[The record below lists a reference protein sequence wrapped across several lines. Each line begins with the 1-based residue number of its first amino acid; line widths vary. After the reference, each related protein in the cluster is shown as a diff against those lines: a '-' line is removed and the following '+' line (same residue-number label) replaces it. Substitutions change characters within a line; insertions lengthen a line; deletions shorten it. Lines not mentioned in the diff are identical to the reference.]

1 MEKVL
6 FTASELATR
15 WGCSEAA
22 IRAWIASGKL
32 KKADVPGVMISLEEV
47 LLHERVFSYG
57 KTPDERELIA
67 RVAMLT
73 AENDRLK
80 RENAKLTKWKE
91 KMIDVLKGE

>member
-6 FTASELATR
+6 FTVPELSAR

-32 KKADVPGVMISLEEV
+32 KKADVPGVMISIEEV

-67 RVAMLT
+67 RLSTLT

-80 RENAKLTKWKE
+80 KENARLKE
-91 KMIDVLKGE
+91 WQGNVISVLKGE

>member
-67 RVAMLT
+67 RLATLT
-73 AENDRLK
+73 SENDRLK
-80 RENAKLTKWKE
+80 RENTKLAEWKE
-91 KMIDVLKGE
+91 NVCSYVKGE

>member
-6 FTASELATR
+6 FTVPEVATR

-22 IRAWIASGKL
+22 VRAWIASGRL
-32 KKADVPGVMISLEEV
+32 AKADVPGVMVSLEEIRA
-47 LLHERVFSYG
+47 HEVIMSYG

-67 RVAMLT
+67 RLAMLT

-80 RENAKLTKWKE
+80 RESIKLAKWKE
-91 KMIDVLKGE
+91 KVIDVLKGE